1 MVFDREVKGLI
12 RICQLF
18 SLSACVERLNS
29 ANEHPAEMTQDGKY
43 RHFDNVLPPGMPRS
57 RKPPPEKVAFHQS
70 PEIPNLKKNDPD
82 NFNKDN
88 VDTFTNYNPLKTCGQ
103 KTPVYGGTIKAYN
116 QNFGVFDS
124 F

>member
-43 RHFDNVLPPGMPRS
+43 RHFGNVLPPGMPVPE
-57 RKPPPEKVAFHQS
+57 KTPPENVAYHQS
-70 PEIPNLKKNDPD
+70 S
-82 NFNKDN
+82 
-88 VDTFTNYNPLKTCGQ
+88 
-103 KTPVYGGTIKAYN
+103 
-116 QNFGVFDS
+116 DS
-124 F
+124 PIFK